1 MKYPAIF
8 EPAEEGGFVIT
19 FPDVYEAIT
28 QGDDEAEGYEMA
40 QDALITMFAHFIREG
55 KPIHPPSNPKG
66 RKIRMIELP
75 ALVAIKTELYIAFQS
90 SGLRKTE
97 LARRI
102 GIPKTNVDRLFDLRH
117 HTRLDQLEAAFRAL
131 GKHISV
137 EVREAA

>member
-28 QGDDEAEGYEMA
+28 QGDDEAEGYDMA
-40 QDALITMFAHFIREG
+40 QDALITMFAHLIREG
-55 KPIHPPSNPKG
+55 KPINPPSNPRG

-75 ALVAIKTELYIAFQS
+75 ALVAMKTELYIAFQA

-97 LARRI
+97 LARRL
-102 GIPKTNVDRLFDLRH
+102 GIPKTNVDRLFSLRH
-117 HTRLDQLEAAFRAL
+117 HTRLEQLEAAFRAL
-131 GKHISV
+131 GKELLVDI
-137 EVREAA
+137 RDAA